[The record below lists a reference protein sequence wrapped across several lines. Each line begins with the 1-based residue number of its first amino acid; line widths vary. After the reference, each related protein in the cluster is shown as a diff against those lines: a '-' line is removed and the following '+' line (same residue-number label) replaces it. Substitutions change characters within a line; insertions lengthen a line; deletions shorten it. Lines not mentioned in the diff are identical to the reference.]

1 MRKFLYFLSPDAG
14 HLQTRL
20 ERLANRGLEL
30 EDTEG
35 LFSGTFRATERQD
48 LRYLVL
54 PCGRA
59 RHFPRDDDVERY
71 GWALAGGF
79 NGMAIFKSI
88 PCRDTDEA
96 GLKEKLR
103 QDGCLRPDRWTLP
116 VLLLGVL
123 AWAVLLF
130 WGGGFAPEPWY
141 LSYRTLGLWAARGVA
156 VALVAANLATLR
168 SYASAWVH
176 GLTPWVMVGSFLL
189 LFLATMLDETAHTL
203 YFAGFVGL
211 IGLACALTLWMRSR
225 GVGLSLAGVCALVL
239 CLGLLFPNV
248 SQTSSGGSALHYQ
261 WGDAPVVQLSDLGVD
276 DTLNGSSYETE
287 GTVLVRS
294 VSYWEMTENDSIS
307 SQVYRCLTG
316 RLAQSVLDRALNAGS
331 WTATDDGWTSREG
344 RAVLLR
350 QGNDVA
356 LVTYSQT
363 LTQEQITAV
372 REAVF

>member
-1 MRKFLYFLSPDAG
+1 MRKYLYFLACDAA

-20 ERLANRGLEL
+20 DRLARRGLEL

-35 LFSGTFRATERQD
+35 LFTARFASTCRAD
-48 LRYLVL
+48 LRYLVV
-54 PCGRA
+54 PCGGE
-59 RHFPRDDDVERY
+59 RHFPRGDDFERY

-79 NGMAIFKSI
+79 NGMVIFKSI

-96 GLKEKLR
+96 GLKDKLR
-103 QDGCLRPDRWTLP
+103 QDGCLRPDWWTLP

-123 AWAVLLF
+123 AWAVLMF

-156 VALVAANLATLR
+156 VALAAANLAALR
-168 SYASAWVH
+168 SYTSAWVH

-225 GVGLSLAGVCALVL
+225 GLGLSLAGVCALVL

-248 SQTSSGGSALHYQ
+248 SQTSSGGSALHNQ
-261 WGDAPVVQLSDLGVD
+261 WGDAPVVQLSDLGLEG
-276 DTLNGSSYETE
+276 TLTYSSYTTG
-287 GTVLVRS
+287 GTLLVRS
-294 VSYWEMTENDSIS
+294 TSYWEMTEEESVS
-307 SQVYRCLTG
+307 SQVYRCLNG
-316 RLAQSVLDRALNAGS
+316 ALAQAVVERTLATGS
-331 WTATDDGWTSREG
+331 WSETAYGYTSREG
-344 RAVLLR
+344 KTVLLR
-350 QGNDVA
+350 QENRVA
-356 LVTYSQT
+356 WVTCSQP
-363 LTQEQITAV
+363 LTEDAL
-372 REAVF
+372 EAICAQVF